1 MSVLLNIL
9 TAIRLKKDEV
19 IGKMYWNSKGI
30 DKMLALAA
38 YLSGFVI
45 IEKEISSLPFL
56 KIESYLSS
64 FNVIV
69 LLFRV
74 VTRFQVIHKMTTGSI
89 MSVMFINGII
99 CCHF

>member
-45 IEKEISSLPFL
+45 IEKEISFSLKNEILFSTFS
-56 KIESYLSS
+56 KK
-64 FNVIV
+64 FNRICHHSNVFVLV
-69 LLFRV
+69 LLLTV
-74 VTRFQVIHKMTTGSI
+74 L
-89 MSVMFINGII
+89 
-99 CCHF
+99 